1 MKSKRLIAMLLAFL
15 LVVVLFAG
23 CGQTKDQPST
33 SGPAQSGDDQEETPT
48 PQEEPK
54 EVTTYTAF
62 FNYALTSMIDPWETP
77 IGKKI
82 TELTGVKLKT
92 EYLVGTDARQ
102 KAGVMIAS
110 GDYPDII
117 IPGEST
123 GDYVAAGAFVPL
135 DDYLEKYGEN
145 IKQAYRPSELQ
156 LLKMQYGT
164 TYYISGTRAG
174 EDTLYPSAGFY
185 LVADAVEKA
194 GWPVIKTLDEYAEI
208 LKNYVRENPE
218 YNGKPTIAFTL
229 PGEGWR
235 MSGLQYGAARFLAGY
250 PNDGPACIDQ
260 ETLEAKTI
268 MTQDFNLPFLK
279 FVNELWNMGVAD
291 KEMFMQ
297 TNDQYLAK
305 IGSGRVAGV
314 YDQRGMF
321 IDGLNSLEKQELYDR
336 MLIAF
341 PVVYEGVEREYY
353 RGPRAFSTQ
362 TGIAIS
368 SKAKDP
374 EGIFKF
380 LDRMAAEDINRLHK
394 WGIEG
399 EDYTMEDGKPVKTA
413 EQWANYNDPEY
424 QRKQGINQFNDF
436 PRREDVDSE
445 YGRFSDGNLVSP
457 TLFDEYFDVRYRDYE
472 KEILKNF
479 GIKTFND
486 FYAPSYPAKYEPG
499 WAIRTKMPADFSGKI
514 AVEQALELA
523 TEYLPKIIM
532 AKTED
537 FDKLWNEYQDK
548 LSKLD
553 LKSFE
558 EQMTSKLREG
568 AQYYQ
573 D

>member
-1 MKSKRLIAMLLAFL
+1 MKCKRFITMLIALI
-15 LVVVLFAG
+15 LVIAVLAG
-23 CGQTKDQPST
+23 CGQTKE
-33 SGPAQSGDDQEETPT
+33 QSGKADPPQSGNGKEETPQDEK
-48 PQEEPK
+48 PG

-62 FNYALTSMIDPWETP
+62 INYALTSMTDPWETP
-77 IGKKI
+77 VGKKI

-117 IPGEST
+117 VPGEST

-135 DDYLEKYGEN
+135 DDYLEEYGEN
-145 IKQAYRPSELQ
+145 IKQIYRPSELE

-164 TYYISGTRAG
+164 TYHISGVRAG
-174 EDTLYPSAGFY
+174 EDTLYPTAGFY

-194 GWPVIKTLDEYAEI
+194 GWPVIKTLDEYADL
-208 LKNYVRENPE
+208 LKDYVQKNPE

-235 MSGLQYGAARFLAGY
+235 MSGLQYGAARFLDGY
-250 PNDGPACIDQ
+250 PNDGPACVDQ
-260 ETLEAKTI
+260 ETLEAKVI
-268 MTQDFNLPFLK
+268 MTQDFNLTFLK
-279 FVNELWNMGVAD
+279 FVNELWNMGIAD

-305 IGSGRVAGV
+305 ISSGRVAGV

-321 IDGLNSLEKQELYDR
+321 IDGLNALEKQELYDR

-341 PVVYEGVEREYY
+341 PVVNEGVEREYY
-353 RGPRAFSTQ
+353 RGPRAFATQ
-362 TGIAIS
+362 SGIAIS
-368 SKAKDP
+368 TKAKDP

-380 LDRMAAEDINRLHK
+380 FDRMAAEDVNRLNK

-399 EDYTMEDGKPVKTA
+399 EDYTMEDGKPVKTQ
-413 EQWANYNDPEY
+413 EQWDKYIDADY
-424 QRKQGINQFNDF
+424 QKKQGINQFDTF
-436 PRREDVDSE
+436 PRREDVDSD

-457 TLFDEYFDVRYRDYE
+457 TLFDDFFEIRYKDYE
-472 KEILKNF
+472 KDILKNF

-486 FYAPSYPAKYEPG
+486 FYAPSYPATYEPG

-523 TEYLPKIIM
+523 TEYLPKVIM

-537 FDKLWNEYQDK
+537 FDKVWSEYQDK

-558 EQMTSKLREG
+558 DEMTKELKAG